1 MIKSS
6 RAFDANER
14 VAEYRKSV
22 AAVQENVLLFKG
34 FLGPTV
40 KDKPE
45 LTSVGHRAARA
56 AGVVVDSLGKL
67 RCPPGTPN
75 ANQFT
80 DMQMSNC
87 LMPSAET
94 AARDVAKLSTRL
106 IDGAKTIL
114 KNEKVR
120 NVAKATAMIALQY
133 YDAQY
138 SDGMGSLTDTT
149 LMSLAIFKSAGA
161 DALDFASDSLHKR
174 GKLSDERKQKLDEIN
189 HNIKLSSDIA
199 AKAFLLSMFKRK
211 KDKKKDPKADPPSVK
226 SPSGFKKG
234 NSAIAKAK
242 DFDPVIGGADA
253 NGRNIPRDL
262 PTVRKDIDTVEKAS
276 EHLANGGKINEL
288 GDTVVLDA
296 ILNNIDVYDSEG
308 NVSEIKRFEL
318 LGTGGGVVGMNR
330 FRDRSTGQMFGV
342 KYASRES
349 MWDENVPH
357 SKAPLTKGRA
367 DRWFEPVNEV
377 LATSITEEFGY
388 PASSLRVVQAKP
400 EAAAMAVI
408 TDLVHNSYDGKILS
422 ASPEQLEKTDT
433 RKLLHMQVMD
443 VVMANGDRH
452 SGNFLFSETPEGLNA
467 VPIDHSFIFQVF
479 GPYEKA
485 DKYAESISVGA
496 LGTELKK
503 RHGGTVESHAKLVED
518 AGKVLQDIQK
528 IDADA
533 LETRLLGQLDAM
545 MEDRNL
551 IGEYAMTPDNLNQ
564 LVDIQSDIRKS
575 IQRLRDMQG
584 MTPKELADII
594 VKPPTPKADS
604 ALEDLLNASPV

>member
-1 MIKSS
+1 MSKSS

-14 VAEYRKSV
+14 VADYFQSV
-22 AAVQENVLLFKG
+22 KVVQDNILLFKG
-34 FLGPTV
+34 FLGPTI

-45 LTSVGHRAARA
+45 LGSVGVRAARA
-56 AGVVVDSLGKL
+56 AGVIVDASGKL

-87 LMPSAET
+87 LVPSAET
-94 AARDVAKLSTRL
+94 AARGAASMAGKL
-106 IDGAKTIL
+106 IDGARVVFKS
-114 KNEKVR
+114 EKVK
-120 NVAKATAMIALQY
+120 NGAKAAGMIALNY
-133 YDAQY
+133 LDFTYADG
-138 SDGMGSLTDTT
+138 SDSLTNTT
-149 LMSLAIFKSAGA
+149 LMSMMLFRAGGA
-161 DALDFASDSLHKR
+161 QLLDFASDSLHKR
-174 GKLSDERKQKLDEIN
+174 GKISDKKKEQLEAVAEK
-189 HNIKLSSDIA
+189 IKRDA
-199 AKAFLLSMFKRK
+199 AVDAKNFLLASFKRR
-211 KDKKKDPKADPPSVK
+211 KDKNKDPKAEPPTVK

-242 DFDPVIGGADA
+242 DFDSTIGVADA
-253 NGRNIPRDL
+253 NGRNISRDL
-262 PTVRKDIDTVEKAS
+262 PTVRKEIDTAEKAS

-288 GDTVVLDA
+288 DDTVVLDA

-308 NVSEIKRFEL
+308 NVAEIKRFEL

-342 KYASRES
+342 KYASRQS
-349 MWDENVPH
+349 MWDENIPH

-408 TDLVHNSYDGKILS
+408 TDLVHNSHDGNILS
-422 ASPEQLEKTDT
+422 AGPEQLAKTET

-452 SGNFLFSETPEGLNA
+452 SGNFLFSETPEGLSA
-467 VPIDHSFIFQVF
+467 VPIDHSFIFQVY

-485 DKYAESISVGA
+485 DKYAESISINA
-496 LGTELKK
+496 LGVELKN
-503 RHGGTVESHAKLVED
+503 RHGGSVESHAKLVED
-518 AGKVLQDIQK
+518 ASKVLQDVQK

-533 LETRLLGQLDAM
+533 LEDRLLGQLDAM
-545 MEDRNL
+545 MEDRKL
-551 IGEYAMTPDNLNQ
+551 IGEYAMTPENLNQ
-564 LVDIQSDIRKS
+564 LVDIRSDIRKS
-575 IQRLRDMQG
+575 IQRLRDIQG

-594 VKPPTPKADS
+594 VKPPAPKADS
-604 ALEDLLNASPV
+604 ALEDLVASVV